1 MAWQPNFTNPDP
13 ARKPNAIDKA
23 KNGFGRDT
31 SDRGFN
37 PTPNELYYGGRVEAA
52 DEDINRAR
60 QRGDAAAGRTAYQTD
75 FTQSN
80 ESRGDQVGALG
91 LLRNAA
97 EGNAPSRAE
106 IAGNAAM
113 DRSLQNT
120 LAVAG
125 SARGGAANQAAATRG
140 AQVGMAGQRAQMTQG
155 IQAERAAEMAQ
166 ARQGY
171 AGAATAQRQTDL
183 GAAGIQQQS
192 ELYQRGLNQGQEQF
206 YEGQAQRTR
215 EDELNANLQR
225 QQMADTRGAN
235 WRQQT
240 NAESQQDYS
249 KNKDIVSTVLGAAG
263 SIFSDVAAKV
273 MAPMGGLGA
282 LGLGGTPA
290 GASPTVGGAQ
300 GMASGSPLGELKA
313 HSNVATQFQRNAGSG
328 PSMMSDYSAKVPGP
342 NIVSDPRAKK
352 EAFLE
357 GVNYANDFHEGKPQ
371 HPMAFGAEEKKSEP
385 KKEEAKA
392 SKPEKSG
399 FEMAVVPENGAR
411 MAAPLMGA
419 GPAIGQLAQ
428 ATKNSPEK
436 VDNAASSVWTAALGP
451 VAGTFMQPR
460 IDKALASSRIPSD
473 ERAKKVL
480 SKEAPFAESNRSL
493 RAQPYAYKDEFR
505 PPEQA
510 PGEVNVGPMAQT
522 MAEDPVARTAIK
534 EEPGS
539 DLLTIDR
546 DKGLKVVMG
555 GLASLQNQVDAL
567 ASARSTKRKR

>member
-13 ARKPNAIDKA
+13 SRKPNAVDKA
-23 KNGFGRDT
+23 AEWGAGRNT
-31 SDRGFN
+31 SNRGYN

-80 ESRGDQVGALG
+80 QSRADQVGALG

-113 DRSLQNT
+113 DKSLQNT

-125 SARGGAANQAAATRG
+125 SARGGAANQAAAMRG
-140 AQVGMAGQRAQMTQG
+140 AQTGMAGQRGQMTQG
-155 IQAERAAEMAQ
+155 IAAERAAEMAQ
-166 ARQGY
+166 ARHGY

-183 GAAGIQQQS
+183 GAAGMQQQS

-240 NAESQQDYS
+240 NQESQQDYQ
-249 KNKDIVSTVLGAAG
+249 KGKDIVSTVLGAAG
-263 SIFSDVAAKV
+263 SLFSDIAAKA
-273 MAPMGGLGA
+273 MAPMGGLGV
-282 LGLGGTPA
+282 LGLGGVPA

-300 GMASGSPLGELKA
+300 GMASGSPTGELKA

-328 PSMMSDYSAKVPGP
+328 PAMTSDYTAKVPGP
-342 NIVSDPRAKK
+342 NIVSDPKAKR

-371 HPMAFGAEEKKSEP
+371 TPMAFGKEEKKSEP
-385 KKEEAKA
+385 KKEEPK
-392 SKPEKSG
+392 KPEKSG
-399 FEMAVVPENGAR
+399 FEAAVVPENGAR
-411 MAAPLMGA
+411 LAAPFMGA
-419 GPAIGQLAQ
+419 GPAVGQLVQ
-428 ATKNSPEK
+428 ANQTAPEK
-436 VDNAASSVWTAALGP
+436 VNKAASTTWTAALGP
-451 VAGTFMQPR
+451 IAGTRAKPG
-460 IDKALASSRIPSD
+460 IDRALAASSRVPSD

-480 SKEAPFAESNRSL
+480 SKEAPFADANRSL
-493 RAQPYAYKDEFR
+493 RAEPYTYKDEFR
-505 PPEQA
+505 PPEQE

-522 MAEDPVARTAIK
+522 MAKDPVARTAIK
-534 EEPGS
+534 EAPGS